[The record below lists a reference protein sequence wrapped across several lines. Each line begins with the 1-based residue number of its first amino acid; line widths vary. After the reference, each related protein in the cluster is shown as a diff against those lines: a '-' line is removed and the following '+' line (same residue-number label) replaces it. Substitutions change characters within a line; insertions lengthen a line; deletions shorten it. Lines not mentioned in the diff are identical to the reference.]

1 MTPPASASASQWVAA
16 LKLRLPW
23 CDRHLETRFPTACSN
38 CCAAQSAATTHAA
51 LVAAVTAIDGL
62 EASIGQA
69 NSSMDW
75 MWLLLGGALVFFM
88 HSGFALLEV
97 GSVSVRNT
105 QNILFKNVVSPT
117 VSAVLFWA
125 FGYSIAYGNGCD
137 DSVSGFMGSSCYW
150 FMADENIVTDT
161 GYDGG
166 WYAGWFFQWAFCAT
180 ASTIVSGT
188 VAERV
193 VFKVRQSPLS
203 RS

>member
-1 MTPPASASASQWVAA
+1 M
-16 LKLRLPW
+16 
-23 CDRHLETRFPTACSN
+23 ETRFPTACSN

-105 QNILFKNVVSPT
+105 QNILFKKELWCGKLL
-117 VSAVLFWA
+117 A
-125 FGYSIAYGNGCD
+125 
-137 DSVSGFMGSSCYW
+137 
-150 FMADENIVTDT
+150 
-161 GYDGG
+161 
-166 WYAGWFFQWAFCAT
+166 
-180 ASTIVSGT
+180 
-188 VAERV
+188 
-193 VFKVRQSPLS
+193 
-203 RS
+203 

>member
-1 MTPPASASASQWVAA
+1 
-16 LKLRLPW
+16 
-23 CDRHLETRFPTACSN
+23 
-38 CCAAQSAATTHAA
+38 
-51 LVAAVTAIDGL
+51 
-62 EASIGQA
+62 
-69 NSSMDW
+69 MDW